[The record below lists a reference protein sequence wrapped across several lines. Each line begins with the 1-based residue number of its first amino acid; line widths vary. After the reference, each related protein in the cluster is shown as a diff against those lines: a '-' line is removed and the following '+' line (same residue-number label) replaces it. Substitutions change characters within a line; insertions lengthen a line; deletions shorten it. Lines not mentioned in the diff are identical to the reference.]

1 MVGRGDQARR
11 KTRTAMSALVSIST
25 PHATIVRDP
34 DSMAQPV
41 TKLPVVVLSPH
52 NQCNCRCV
60 MCDIWRIREPKEIN
74 PTDLEGQLDSFR
86 ELGVRWVVFTG
97 GEPQM
102 NAQVG
107 FLAQMLR
114 AEGIRVTM
122 LTAGLLLEPHAESVA
137 ANIDDVIVSLDG
149 PRELHN
155 AIRRVSGAFERIAA
169 GITALRQFRPEM
181 AVRARCTVQKANHR
195 SLCAIIQS
203 AKEIGLNSI
212 SFLAAD
218 LASEAFNRPEGWGP
232 ERQER
237 VALNAGEVDAL
248 EAEVERLIS
257 EHSLDLDA
265 GFVVESAGKL
275 RRIVRHF
282 RAHLG
287 QAEHV
292 APRCN
297 APWVSAVIEAS
308 GDVRP
313 CFFHPSFG
321 NIHNHTLHQIVNS
334 PEALTFR
341 ANLDVA
347 TNPVCRRCV
356 CSLHIPHQKN
366 EAEA

>member
-1 MVGRGDQARR
+1 
-11 KTRTAMSALVSIST
+11 
-25 PHATIVRDP
+25 
-34 DSMAQPV
+34 
-41 TKLPVVVLSPH
+41 
-52 NQCNCRCV
+52 

-149 PRELHN
+149 PRE
-155 AIRRVSGAFERIAA
+155 
-169 GITALRQFRPEM
+169 FRPEM